1 MGHRNTVVTVQL
13 HQRVNERTTKH
24 HQLPDNLT
32 MAMSKI
38 RQNFHQET
46 EALINKQINMELY
59 ASYVYKSMATY
70 FGRDDIAL
78 PGFSKRFKEASQEE
92 TEHADKL
99 IDYQTM
105 RGGKVV
111 FRDISRPNRD
121 EWGTALEAVE
131 ASLELEKTVNQSLLD
146 MHKIASD
153 HNDAQFTEF
162 LKEQVEASKEISD
175 LLTRMKRAGEG
186 LGLHLVD
193 K

>member
-1 MGHRNTVVTVQL
+1 MGRNTVVTVQL

-24 HQLPDNLT
+24 HHPTYQHHQTPDNLT

-78 PGFSKRFKEASQEE
+78 PGFSKRFKDASQEE

-105 RGGKVV
+105 SGGKQGD
-111 FRDISRPNRD
+111 FRPPHQD
-121 EWGTALEAVE
+121 E
-131 ASLELEKTVNQSLLD
+131 
-146 MHKIASD
+146 
-153 HNDAQFTEF
+153 
-162 LKEQVEASKEISD
+162 
-175 LLTRMKRAGEG
+175 EG
-186 LGLHLVD
+186 R
-193 K
+193 